1 MYQKNAVRFFAVALF
16 ATLMAV
22 PMWAQ
27 VADANTITC
36 VSSSGCVI
44 NHVPLFASTG
54 GPATVKDSIM
64 TQGGGRVHVAG
75 GVSVANHATVG
86 NNTVYGSNG
95 QTDSLATGAG
105 VFGQLSTTGQSST
118 GAAWGNG
125 GGGTWGDGGQNDS
138 STTLANYAVIGT
150 TDNKAAGI
158 FQANSP
164 NYYALFGYNFATGGT
179 GFMFAVDNA
188 DGKGCNI
195 DPLGDLT
202 CSGSKNAVVPVDNGK
217 HWVALS
223 AVESPKNWF
232 EDFGSQ
238 QLMGGVATVRLDP
251 RFAQTVNTGVEYHVF
266 LTPNGDCKG
275 LYVNQKTPTSFEVRE
290 LGGGNSSVKFDYRI
304 TALRK
309 SYEKVRFAE
318 HREFPLSKDGRVYP
332 AQ

>member
-1 MYQKNAVRFFAVALF
+1 
-16 ATLMAV
+16 
-22 PMWAQ
+22 
-27 VADANTITC
+27 
-36 VSSSGCVI
+36 VI